1 MLGSFRATSSLT
13 SGEVERR
20 VRPNQGIYSSLDN
33 ANRAALFFALQL
45 FLFCILSFGPTLS
58 MDYAVAVGLVF
69 AALAVQA
76 YWLFYGGYSVLQH
89 VVLRH
94 VLYRAGL
101 LPHNYAHFLDY
112 AARLIFLRKVGGGY
126 VFAHRSL
133 LEYFAT
139 LGG

>member
-1 MLGSFRATSSLT
+1 MGTFRAASSLT

-20 VRPNQGIYSSLDN
+20 VRPNQGIYRSLDN

-69 AALAVQA
+69 AALGVQA

-89 VVLRH
+89 LVLRH
-94 VLYRAGL
+94 ILYRDGL
-101 LPHNYAHFLDY
+101 IPSNYAHFLDY
-112 AARLIFLRKVGGGY
+112 ATRLILLRKVGGGY
-126 VFAHRSL
+126 VFVHRYL
-133 LEYFAT
+133 LEYFAA
-139 LGG
+139 LER